1 VTFPI
6 PTRFDLESISDAK
19 REELVSR
26 SAVPDN
32 DVRSG
37 AAKIVE
43 DVKLRGDAALAEY
56 GTRFGGGGSD
66 GRLTVSADE
75 MERAFRAAPTDFVAA
90 LEDAARAITTV
101 HEQQL
106 PKSITIEPAAGV
118 VVERRW
124 TALKRVG
131 VYVPGGGAAYP
142 SSLLMSVVPA
152 QVAGVAEIAVAC
164 PASPQGTVDA
174 SVLCA
179 AHMLRVTELYAM
191 GGAQAVGALAYGT
204 ETIPR
209 VDKIVGPGGAWVT
222 AAKLAVYGTVG
233 VDLPAGPSEAAIVVD
248 TTTDPAIAAADLL
261 CQAEHG
267 PDSVVMLIG
276 PSDQIL
282 DDVLG
287 AAASQLEKLDR
298 RAIITDALA
307 EHGLVIKTTS
317 QAAALAFVDDWAPEH
332 VSLLTENSRLDA
344 ESVTSAGS
352 ILLGRWTPESA
363 GDYATGANHVLPTG
377 GLAKAYGPL
386 STEDFGS
393 WRQIQEITRTGLE
406 TLAPTIRA
414 LAEQEGLSAHAACVD
429 VRLERSTAG
438 AIQRGERQP

>member
-1 VTFPI
+1 MTLPI
-6 PTRFDLESISDAK
+6 PTRFDLESISDAT

-26 SAVPDN
+26 SAVPD
-32 DVRSG
+32 DEVRS
-37 AAKIVE
+37 AAARIVE
-43 DVKLRGDAALAEY
+43 DIKLRGDTALNDY
-56 GTRFGGGGSD
+56 GERFGGGGSN
-66 GRLTVSADE
+66 GRLTVGTDE
-75 MERAFRAAPTDFVAA
+75 MEQAFRAAPSDFITA
-90 LEDAARAITTV
+90 LEDATRAITTV

-106 PKSITIEPAAGV
+106 PKAITIEPTDGV

-152 QVAGVAEIAVAC
+152 QVAGVNEIAVAC

-179 AHMLRVTELYAM
+179 AHMLGVTEMYTM
-191 GGAQAVGALAYGT
+191 GGAQAVGAMAYGT
-204 ETIPR
+204 ESIAR

-222 AAKLAVYGTVG
+222 AAKLAVYGAVG

-248 TTTDPAIAAADLL
+248 ATTDPAIAASDLL

-276 PSDQIL
+276 ANNQVL
-282 DDVLG
+282 DDVLS
-287 AAASQLEKLDR
+287 AASRQLEKLER
-298 RAIITDALA
+298 RAIITEALA
-307 EHGLVIKTTS
+307 DHGLVVKAQS
-317 QAAALAFVDDWAPEH
+317 QSAALAFVDDWAPEH
-332 VSLLTENSRLDA
+332 VSLLTENPRLDA

-352 ILLGRWTPESA
+352 VLLGQWTPESA
-363 GDYATGANHVLPTG
+363 GDYATGANHILPTG
-377 GLAKAYGPL
+377 GLARSYGPL

-393 WRQIQEITRTGLE
+393 WRQVQEITRSGLE

-414 LAEQEGLSAHAACVD
+414 LAEQEGLTAHAACVD
-429 VRLERSTAG
+429 VRLEQLTTG
-438 AIQRGERQP
+438 AK